1 MRFGEFLRVTV
12 LLSAAAATLLA
23 VQTLVQAAA
32 GTDPLVIHISAGWWS
47 AAIALGLW
55 LGRGSAATPPIADL
69 LAGARS
75 QTMLPEL
82 RPAAVLLGRLWL
94 LLSSTLLAVVIAFV
108 LPQVASVGAGFAMI
122 WSLAWR
128 RQHRAVAAIEE
139 RDGVRF
145 YVERSS
151 PLQGI
156 RLVRTPGFGGRFL
169 EVDGARSDRPPA

>member
-23 VQTLVQAAA
+23 VQTVLQVARGAD
-32 GTDPLVIHISAGWWS
+32 TLVIYLSAVWWT
-47 AAIALGLW
+47 AAISLGLW
-55 LGRGSAATPPIADL
+55 LGRGSAASPPIADL
-69 LAGARS
+69 LASARS

-82 RPAAVLLGRLWL
+82 RPASVLFSRLWL
-94 LLSSTLLAVVIAFV
+94 LLLSTLVAVLVAFV
-108 LPQVASVGAGFAMI
+108 LPQVAAVGAGFAMI

-128 RQHRAVAAIEE
+128 RQHRAVSAIEE

-169 EVDGARSDRPPA
+169 SVNGTQPD

>member
-1 MRFGEFLRVTV
+1 M

-23 VQTLVQAAA
+23 VQTVLQATRAA
-32 GTDPLVIHISAGWWS
+32 DALVIYVAAVWWTAS
-47 AAIALGLW
+47 IALGLW
-55 LGRGSAATPPIADL
+55 LGRGSSASPPIADL

-82 RPAAVLLGRLWL
+82 RPGLVVLSRLWL
-94 LLSSTLLAVVIAFV
+94 LLVSTVVAVVVAFF
-108 LPQVASVGAGFAMI
+108 LPQVAAVGAGFAMI
-122 WSLAWR
+122 WALAWR

-156 RLVRTPGFGGRFL
+156 RLVRTPGFGGQFL
-169 EVDGARSDRPPA
+169 VLDGARPDS

>member
-23 VQTLVQAAA
+23 VHTVLQAARGA
-32 GTDPLVIHISAGWWS
+32 DPLVIYLSAAWWTV
-47 AAIALGLW
+47 AIALGSW
-55 LGRGSAATPPIADL
+55 LGRGAAASPAIADL
-69 LAGARS
+69 LASARS

-94 LLSSTLLAVVIAFV
+94 LLLSTLIAVVVAFV
-108 LPQVASVGAGFAMI
+108 LPQVAAVGAGFAMI

-128 RQHRAVAAIEE
+128 RQHRAVEAIEE

-151 PLQGI
+151 PLQAI
-156 RLVRTPGFGGRFL
+156 RLVRTPGFRGRFPG
-169 EVDGARSDRPPA
+169 VNGSQPD

>member
-12 LLSAAAATLLA
+12 LLTAAAATLLA
-23 VQTLVQAAA
+23 LQTVLQASRAA
-32 GTDPLVIHISAGWWS
+32 DSLVIYISAVWWT
-47 AAIALGLW
+47 AAISLGVW
-55 LGRGSAATPPIADL
+55 LGRGSMASPPIADL
-69 LAGARS
+69 LASARS

-82 RPAAVLLGRLWL
+82 RPAAVLLSRLWL
-94 LLSSTLLAVVIAFV
+94 LLVSTLVAVVVAFF
-108 LPQVASVGAGFAMI
+108 LPQVAAVGAGFAMI

-169 EVDGARSDRPPA
+169 AVNGTQPE

>member
-23 VQTLVQAAA
+23 VQTVLQVTRGA
-32 GTDPLVIHISAGWWS
+32 DPLVVYLSAVWWT
-47 AAIALGLW
+47 AAVTLGLW
-55 LGRGSAATPPIADL
+55 LGRGSSATPPIADL
-69 LAGARS
+69 LASARS

-82 RPAAVLLGRLWL
+82 RPAAVLLSRLWL
-94 LLSSTLLAVVIAFV
+94 LLVSTLVAVFVAFL
-108 LPQVASVGAGFAMI
+108 LPQVAAVGAGFAMI

-128 RQHRAVAAIEE
+128 HQHRAVEAIEE

-169 EVDGARSDRPPA
+169 AVNGTRPDP

>member
-23 VQTLVQAAA
+23 IQTVLQAGRTA
-32 GTDPLVIHISAGWWS
+32 DPLVIYVSAVWWTAS
-47 AAIALGLW
+47 VVLGLW
-55 LGRGSAATPPIADL
+55 LGRGSAASPPIADL
-69 LAGARS
+69 LARARS
-75 QTMLPEL
+75 QTTLPEL
-82 RPAAVLLGRLWL
+82 RPALVVLTRLWL
-94 LLSSTLLAVVIAFV
+94 LLVSTLVAVVVAFF
-108 LPQVASVGAGFAMI
+108 LPQVAAVGAGFAMI

-128 RQHRAVAAIEE
+128 RQQRAVAAIEE

-169 EVDGARSDRPPA
+169 ALDGTRPD